1 MPTQAMLRI
10 LGPILLLTAL
20 ALVVSACSGSLSPP
34 PIDVEFRDS
43 LVDLGEIARL
53 TNTSKRP
60 LSNVRVKVKNPDDD
74 VKHYTVESLAP
85 GDTVEVGWKKLEGF
99 RIERGARLT
108 LRCDGYLLPKI
119 VQLAAGP
126 DRSGAL
132 IEDR

>member
-1 MPTQAMLRI
+1 MRRTVVPVQ
-10 LGPILLLTAL
+10 LLTAL
-20 ALVVSACSGSLSPP
+20 AFVVSACSGSLSPP

-43 LVDLGEIARL
+43 LMDLGEIARL
-53 TNTSKRP
+53 SNTSTRP
-60 LSNVRVKVKNPDDD
+60 LSNIRIKVKNPNDD

-85 GDTVEVGWKKLEGF
+85 RDTVEVGWKKLEGF

-132 IEDR
+132 IEGD